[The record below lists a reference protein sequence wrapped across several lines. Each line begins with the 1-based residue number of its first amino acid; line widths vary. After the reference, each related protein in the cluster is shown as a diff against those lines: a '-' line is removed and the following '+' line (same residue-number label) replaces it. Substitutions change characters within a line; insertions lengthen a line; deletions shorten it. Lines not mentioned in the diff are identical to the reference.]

1 MSYVVPDPETRT
13 LRVVIGEVSLH
24 IHADDAQIFANL
36 LRRPPAS
43 GLVWLD
49 ALQPDLGVRLRA
61 HEHGTELTCT
71 SHGAREHI
79 TWTVSVDVAGDI
91 TGGLGRL
98 KLARVAG

>member
-1 MSYVVPDPETRT
+1 MSYVVPDLHTHT
-13 LRVVIGEVSLH
+13 LRVVIGAVHIS

-49 ALQPDLGVRLRA
+49 ALDPEYGVRLRA
-61 HEHGTELTCT
+61 LNHGTELTCMR
-71 SHGAREHI
+71 GAEQVHI